1 MDFTFTCSECS
12 CSFDPCPSMVVD
24 LFWMKYETEDDDM
37 EVCLTPEEL
46 ETADEEDLASIG
58 LTCADRDA
66 LLAGGKVPA
75 GAAII
80 CCSCQDRLASE
91 A

>member
-12 CSFDPCPSMVVD
+12 CSFEPDPNMVVD
-24 LFWMKYETEDDDM
+24 LFWMKYESEDDDM
-37 EVCLTPEEL
+37 EDCLTPEEL
-46 ETADEEDLASIG
+46 EIASAEDLAGIG

-80 CCSCQDRLASE
+80 CCSCQDRLALE
-91 A
+91 Q